1 MVHVADPMYVLAIA
15 ALKEL
20 IAQKVCTSGSVDFTK
35 GEIVLLYQWRKILR
49 RGPWGRFLGK
59 NKGNTQKEENP
70 AGQAKTKT
78 PHLAQALDPPL
89 LSKRS

>member
-1 MVHVADPMYVLAIA
+1 MVNVADPMYVLAIA

-49 RGPWGRFLGK
+49 RGPWG
-59 NKGNTQKEENP
+59 P
-70 AGQAKTKT
+70 I
-78 PHLAQALDPPL
+78 
-89 LSKRS
+89 